1 MLSAIN
7 LHHTY
12 TPGAAPVLRGV
23 DVTIARGDFACI
35 MGRSGSGKSTLLYAL
50 STLLRP
56 TSGQVLYQGRD
67 ISGLSE
73 RRRNRLRGSD
83 LGMIFQM
90 HHLLPALS
98 ALENVLTPFLSRL
111 RPVGAKAVA
120 RGLEC
125 LSQVGLADK
134 ARRLPGNLSGGEQQ
148 RVAIARALAC
158 GPTMLFADEPTGSLD
173 TATGDGIMDLLLKLN
188 AAGLTVVMVTHQPDY
203 AALASRVITI
213 ADGKAARTS

>member
-1 MLSAIN
+1 MLTAID

-12 TPGAAPVLRGV
+12 APGAEPVLRGV
-23 DVTIARGDFACI
+23 DVAIAQGDFACI

-56 TSGQVLYQGRD
+56 TSGQVRYMERD

-73 RRRNRLRGSD
+73 KERNALRGSD
-83 LGMIFQM
+83 LAMIFQM
-90 HHLLPALS
+90 HHLLPSLT
-98 ALENVLTPFLSRL
+98 ALENVLVPFLSRL
-111 RPVGAKAVA
+111 RPVGAGAMG
-120 RGLEC
+120 RGMAC
-125 LSQVGLADK
+125 LDRVGLADK

-158 GPTMLFADEPTGSLD
+158 GPKVLFADEPTGSLD
-173 TATGDGIMDLLLKLN
+173 TATGNGIMDLLLELN
-188 AAGLTVVMVTHQPDY
+188 AEGLTVVMVTHQPDY

-213 ADGKAARTS
+213 ADGRLARAS